1 MKSGIRWIAVLLILP
16 LMFAA
21 QGCSN
26 SSSPSEPEAVL
37 IGSFPL
43 SSIATYLHLC
53 TNPGDPFDDSAA
65 ADTTPIELADY
76 GLAPGNSITIEIVG
90 DFDNGNGQ
98 RERAVAVFS
107 SSDELLAKSEAHRVP
122 GAIAAG
128 TAFVT
133 TPNEGCGHEPTD
145 IPEDFDCTP
154 EVSITIPQ
162 GASHI
167 FICARDSYYSDNSDA
182 ENDFG
187 VKIWKHGD

>member
-1 MKSGIRWIAVLLILP
+1 VLLVL
-16 LMFAA
+16 LQVLASF
-21 QGCSN
+21 GCS
-26 SSSPSEPEAVL
+26 SSTSPSEPDANLV
-37 IGSFPL
+37 GFFPL
-43 SSIATYLHLC
+43 SAIATYLHLC
-53 TNPGDPFDDSAA
+53 TNAGDLFDDSGA
-65 ADTTPIELADY
+65 ADTVPIELAAH
-76 GLAPGNSITIEIVG
+76 GLAPGDSITIEIVG
-90 DFDNGNGQ
+90 DFHNGNGQ

-107 SSDELLAKSEAHRVP
+107 SSDDLLAKTEAHRVP

-128 TAFVT
+128 TAFFT
-133 TPNEGCGHEPTD
+133 PPNEGCGNAPTD

-187 VKIWKHGD
+187 VRIWKNKD